1 MYSFTFFFHF
11 ENMASQFDLNTFKRY
26 YSSLLEHTC
35 SNKDFLQSCTNVSNI
50 WKTTDPKFIRLM
62 GYFFAKQPESV
73 KPLMPSSKLYT
84 AILLF
89 CEKNNDEEL
98 LNWVTSFNNSFLS
111 SVAKALKK
119 NRTGESNSFVS
130 FMDKC
135 KEEYNKLQLR
145 NEFLE
150 NAINDLQIELKMC
163 QDKNAFL
170 TASIESLA
178 DEECENF
185 RKRMRSKI
193 SSLNID
199 QSTTV

>member
-1 MYSFTFFFHF
+1 
-11 ENMASQFDLNTFKRY
+11 MASQFDLNTFKRY
-26 YSSLLEHTC
+26 YSSLLEHIC

-50 WKTTDPKFIRLM
+50 WKTTDPKFIRLV
-62 GYFFAKQPESV
+62 GCFFAKQPESV

-98 LNWVTSFNNSFLS
+98 LNWVKSFNNSFLS

-150 NAINDLQIELKMC
+150 NAINELQIELKMC